1 MEGRSIMASGHINI
15 EDEFGRLIHDLVIS
29 LKPKCIVEIGTW
41 DGTGSTLC
49 IINAILE
56 AELKGVW
63 FGSIEIDTEIWEKA
77 KINLNKYLLNPS
89 LNINLLNGAIIS
101 YADISWLGKDIA
113 SNIRRRYQKRYREMF
128 VHDTECL
135 KTAKNILPAIPD
147 HIDILILD
155 GGLYTTYPEWVKIKD
170 RVEVVILDDT
180 KTLKT
185 QRIREELLAD
195 KTYKVIFDNLNI
207 RRGVS
212 AFCKI

>member
-1 MEGRSIMASGHINI
+1 MTSGHINM

-77 KINLNKYLLNPS
+77 KIKLNKYLLNPS

-101 YADISWLGKDIA
+101 YDDISWFSHDI
-113 SNIRRRYQKRYREMF
+113 IRNMGRRYQEMF

-135 KTAKNILPAIPD
+135 KIAKNILPAIPD

-170 RVEVVILDDT
+170 RVKVVILDDT

-195 KTYKVIFDNLNI
+195 KTYKVVFDNLNI